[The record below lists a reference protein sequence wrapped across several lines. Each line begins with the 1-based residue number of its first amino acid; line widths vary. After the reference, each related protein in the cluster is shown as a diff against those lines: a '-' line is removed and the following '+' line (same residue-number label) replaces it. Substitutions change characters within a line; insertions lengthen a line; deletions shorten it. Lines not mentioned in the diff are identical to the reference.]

1 MEEIKTV
8 FYDKQP
14 ISNQEDYKQMLKI
27 MGQLSNLFS
36 ESDSPYL
43 AYRAHEN
50 IFCRYLKAENLA
62 RSDCSA
68 DAKKDGV
75 GIGLKTWMG
84 NDDQKVAEFG
94 KLKKNYT
101 HLSGI
106 ELVKKIAEYRNERI
120 RVTKKLHGINQMIYH
135 VVKRVPNMMQ
145 ILECAFDY
153 IDIDSIKLI
162 PDRGNDNN
170 TYFTDGKH
178 TYHFSVSKN
187 TLYMIFDDLVL
198 LDSFEVGIM
207 DDPYM
212 FLLLLTKR
220 MPYDKLPIDFVNG
233 RGQVVE
239 PQQMDVEERF
249 ATKSMLCL
257 PLYSRRGADKEKFVA
272 EKSGLNQWNGVRTSN
287 RKKKDGTL
295 VHVET
300 PRDPNEFYIPYV
312 TEDRARCVDFFPP
325 RDTSFDL
332 RLPDGKVISAKVC
345 QEAFKKMPEEKY
357 KLLSEEERALED
369 QRRATGKAIMS
380 NPNKVLG
387 KWLLRDVFELPEGIV
402 VTYEMLEKFGI
413 DSVIFTKNG
422 ELDYSI
428 DFAEI
433 GTYEKFYGEED

>member
-1 MEEIKTV
+1 M
-8 FYDKQP
+8 FYDKQ
-14 ISNQEDYKQMLKI
+14 SLKNQDDYKQMLKI

-36 ESDSPYL
+36 ESDCPYL

-50 IFCRYLKAENLA
+50 IFCKYLEADNLA

-68 DAKKDGV
+68 DAKKDGI

-94 KLKKNYT
+94 KLKKNYADLT
-101 HLSGI
+101 GI

-120 RVTKKLHGINQMIYH
+120 RVTMKLHGINQMIYH
-135 VVKRVPNMMQ
+135 VVKRIPNMMQ

-153 IDIDSIKLI
+153 IDINSIELI
-162 PDRGNDNN
+162 PNRGNDNN

-187 TLYMIFDDLVL
+187 TLYMIFDDLEL

-212 FLLLLTKR
+212 FLLSLARKIPSDIST
-220 MPYDKLPIDFVNG
+220 
-233 RGQVVE
+233 
-239 PQQMDVEERF
+239 MDVAHKEGDLIE
-249 ATKSMLCL
+249 TYQVSYEQKMDSKPMLCL
-257 PLYSRRGADKEKFVA
+257 PLYSRRGRNREKFVG

-287 RKKKDGTL
+287 RKKKDGTI
-295 VHVET
+295 VHIET
-300 PRDPNEFYIPYV
+300 PRDPNEFYIPYLA
-312 TEDRARCVDFFPP
+312 EDRVRCDDFFPP

-332 RLPDGKVISAKVC
+332 HLPDGKIISAKVC
-345 QEAFKKMPEEKY
+345 QEAFKKMSEEQY
-357 KLLSEEERALED
+357 QLLSEEERALED
-369 QRRATGKAIMS
+369 QRRATGKSIMS
-380 NPNKVLG
+380 NPNKILG
-387 KWLLRDVFELPEGIV
+387 KWLLRDVFELPEGTV
-402 VTYEMLEKFGI
+402 VTYEMLEKFGV
-413 DSVIFTKNG
+413 DSVIFTKNA

-433 GTYEKFYGEED
+433 GTYERFYGEED